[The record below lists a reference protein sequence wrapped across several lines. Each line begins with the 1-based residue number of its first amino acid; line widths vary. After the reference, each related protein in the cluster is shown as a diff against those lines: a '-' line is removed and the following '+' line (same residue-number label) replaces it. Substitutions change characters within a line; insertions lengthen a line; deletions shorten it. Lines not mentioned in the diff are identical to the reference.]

1 MNRRLVG
8 LDIGHSAVRA
18 VVVQNNGGTWR
29 LERHETVNR
38 RDDTGQPHS
47 LPVVLTELDNL
58 LNLSDKTV
66 CVSSSELNAL
76 VRFISTIPMPPDRLT
91 RLLRLELAQH
101 AGSDGEL
108 AADTMSVPLSGDE
121 LIHCCV
127 LAQPPQVYELLR
139 DLSAARI
146 VPDRVHF
153 GAAAVYNATLP
164 SLPVEG
170 NELALLIDIGA
181 ATTRVALLGEGR
193 LLACRQLGIGGDA
206 FTEALQKEH
215 GLEFEAAEQMKLKAV
230 APMPKPKPPEKLFEK
245 TIPKAASSWISE
257 AIAKTPGMKT
267 PPPGS
272 VAENSEG
279 DLFIID
285 DDGSSGHHPA
295 AGGKT
300 PPIAKIPS
308 KSAAPAGPVSAYDRI
323 PTPRDGIVMPESQ
336 AIHPDLVKVADAL
349 YAQIASTHTWFKAQ
363 LHSDKIDFTRI
374 LLSGGGSELS
384 GLAPYLA
391 NRFHLAV
398 EFFDP
403 FAGFEGQLPQHPEE
417 YVTALGLAVTNL
429 PNAAKIDLFPEK
441 MQRKRQMLKQLIW
454 PYVAA
459 ACVVLAVLFTTLTW
473 SHQHGVEEENLNAYN
488 AYKSEY
494 DSQKKQ
500 LDDLESEK
508 ERLSNDLHAIASRI
522 YAGRDLLYTIRAL
535 KEQAPQNPEL
545 WVTKLETVGISKD
558 DSKFLP
564 PGTTADADATIIQ
577 RGAVN
582 ITGQVKFAKGKE
594 SSEVDPY
601 FVKYKDLME
610 NWQPDAGGQ
619 KLFSFILIEGH
630 SSIGQSAQQK
640 AEGKYP
646 FEIKCYF
653 QPTQLS
659 QITSVVADAPQEP

>member
-18 VVVQNNGGTWR
+18 VVVQNIKGTWR

-101 AGSDGEL
+101 AGENGEL
-108 AADTMSVPLSGDE
+108 AADTMPVPLSGDE

-146 VPDRVHF
+146 LPDRVHF

-215 GLEFEAAEQMKLKAV
+215 GLEFEAAEQMKLKSV
-230 APMPKPKPPEKLFEK
+230 VPPPKPKPPENLPQKAM
-245 TIPKAASSWISE
+245 PKAASSWISE
-257 AIAKTPGMKT
+257 AISKTPGMKT
-267 PPPGS
+267 PPPGP
-272 VAENSEG
+272 VAETEG

-285 DDGSSGHHPA
+285 EDGSSGNHPA
-295 AGGKT
+295 ASGKT
-300 PPIAKIPS
+300 PPAANLPS
-308 KSAAPAGPVSAYDRI
+308 KKAAPTGPISAYDRI

-349 YAQIASTHTWFKAQ
+349 YAQIASTQTWFKAQ
-363 LHSDKIDFTRI
+363 LHSDKLDFTRI
-374 LLSGGGSELS
+374 LLSGGGSALS

-391 NRFHLAV
+391 NRFRLAV

-429 PNAAKIDLFPEK
+429 PNAAKLDLFPEK
-441 MQRKRQMLKQLIW
+441 MQRKRQMMKQLIW

-459 ACVVLAVLFTTLTW
+459 ACVLLAALFTALTW
-473 SHQHGVEEENLNAYN
+473 SHQHGVEEENLNAYI
-488 AYKSEY
+488 AYKNEY
-494 DSQKKQ
+494 DTQKKQ
-500 LDDLESEK
+500 LEDLEAEK

-535 KEQAPQNPEL
+535 KEQAPENPEL
-545 WVTKLETVGISKD
+545 WVTELETVGISKD
-558 DSKFLP
+558 DSKTLP
-564 PGTTADADATIIQ
+564 PGITAETDDTVIQ

-582 ITGQVKFAKGKE
+582 ISGQVKFAKGKTTNE
-594 SSEVDPY
+594 LQSY
-601 FVKYKDLME
+601 FRKYKDLMG
-610 NWQPDAGGQ
+610 NWQPGEAGQ
-619 KLFSFILIEGH
+619 KLFSYVWTEEH
-630 SSIGQSAQQK
+630 SIDEAALQK
-640 AEGKYP
+640 GENKFP

-659 QITSVVADAPQEP
+659 QITSVVPDAPKGP